1 MTLYYKRLSYFDE
14 HIALSSSITLLTTER
29 ISRMAAQMSGTD
41 NAPFLPPIPSAAT
54 PANADNQAPARIAP
68 RGGVRRLSVICYDPL
83 SMPGTPGQGAG
94 IEVKGKKDRRP
105 DEKTHTSRRFSLSSS
120 RLGMVKVPEPRIG
133 RPKES
138 PPSSGDEDEGYL
150 WSDNGSDAG
159 SSQERRTYNSTVH
172 QDWSQ
177 RE

>member
-1 MTLYYKRLSYFDE
+1 VTLYYKRLSYFDE
-14 HIALSSSITLLTTER
+14 LVALSSSITLLTTER

-41 NAPFLPPIPSAAT
+41 SAPFLPPIHSTPA
-54 PANADNQAPARIAP
+54 PANADNQALARIAP
-68 RGGVRRLSVICYDPL
+68 RAGVRQLSVISYDPL

-105 DEKTHTSRRFSLSSS
+105 DEKTHTSRRSSLSSS
-120 RLGMVKVPEPRIG
+120 RLNMVRVPEPRTG
-133 RPKES
+133 RPKGS
-138 PPSSGDEDEGYL
+138 PPSSGDEDEGS

>member
-14 HIALSSSITLLTTER
+14 LIALSSFITLLTTER

-41 NAPFLPPIPSAAT
+41 NAPFLPSIPTTLT
-54 PANADNQAPARIAP
+54 PADADNQAPARIAP
-68 RGGVRRLSVICYDPL
+68 REGARRCSIICDPRP
-83 SMPGTPGQGAG
+83 MPGTPDQGAG
-94 IEVKGKKDRRP
+94 IQVKGREGGRP
-105 DEKTHTSRRFSLSSS
+105 DEKTHTSRRLSLSSS
-120 RLGMVKVPEPRIG
+120 RLNMVRVPEPRTG

-138 PPSSGDEDEGYL
+138 PPSSGDEDEGCS